1 MQRMPK
7 TNTQKSKIRHSVMKN
22 TSKNTKQKLPKPCNT
37 YMSHNNEVRNEY
49 EQQLRDKI
57 NMIWNSNDDYK
68 QKQKTLSTT
77 ITYIAKNTIVRKI
90 PVNNN
95 YQ

>member
-7 TNTQKSKIRHSVMKN
+7 INTQKSKIRHSVMKN
-22 TSKNTKQKLPKPCNT
+22 TSKNTKQKLPKPFNT

-49 EQQLRDKI
+49 EQQLRD
-57 NMIWNSNDDYK
+57 MIWNSNDDYK

-77 ITYIAKNTIVRKI
+77 ITYIATNTIVRKI

>member
-22 TSKNTKQKLPKPCNT
+22 TSKNTKQKLSKPFNT
-37 YMSHNNEVRNEY
+37 YMSQNNEVRNEY

-57 NMIWNSNDDYK
+57 NMIWNSNDYYK
-68 QKQKTLSTT
+68 QKQKTLSTA
-77 ITYIAKNTIVRKI
+77 ITYITKNTIVRKI